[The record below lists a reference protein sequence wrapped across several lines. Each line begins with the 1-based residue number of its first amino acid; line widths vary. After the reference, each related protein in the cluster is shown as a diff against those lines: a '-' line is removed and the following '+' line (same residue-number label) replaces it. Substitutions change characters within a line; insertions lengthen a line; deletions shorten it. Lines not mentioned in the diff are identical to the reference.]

1 MSEDRKAA
9 VYILVGIAICAAGI
23 QYPID
28 WPAKW
33 LVMPIL
39 IGVGG
44 TLAGT
49 GWGKAKKKSS

>member
-1 MSEDRKAA
+1 MSDAKKAA
-9 VYILVGIAICAAGI
+9 VYIPVGIAMCAMGI
-23 QYPID
+23 YYPIE

-39 IGVGG
+39 IGVGA

-49 GWGKAKKKSS
+49 GWGKAKKQSS